1 MANYTKESLLNEIV
15 TNNGLSV
22 SHATMRNED
31 LIPVFIEILAILN
44 PDAATKIKT
53 SNQDLAK
60 ALNDVENNPYWDCDA
75 ATEDCAELFDK
86 LDAESPNGFYFGSHI
101 GDLSDYGF
109 WRNEDAEDAL

>member
-22 SHATMRNED
+22 SHATMRNEN

-53 SNQDLAK
+53 SNPDLAK

-75 ATEDCAELFDK
+75 ATEKCLELFDK
-86 LDAESPNGFYFGSHI
+86 LDTESPNGFYFGSHI

-109 WRNEDAEDAL
+109 WRNEDAEDEL